1 MRKKEKI
8 RKVYTKY
15 GIDVDDETIEILMT
29 DEERTKGIIK
39 LYKQE
44 ELESMNYILGKPAD
58 NEVFTK
64 FELDEMEKVDLF
76 DRQVVNVCKKI
87 WDNKDNTERLES
99 FIRMLN
105 REVGEANACS

>member
-1 MRKKEKI
+1 MEKKEKI

-15 GIDVDDETIEILMT
+15 GIGVDDRTIEVLMT

-58 NEVFTK
+58 NEIFTK
-64 FELDEMEKVDLF
+64 FELDAVNKVDLF
-76 DRQVVNVCKKI
+76 DRQVVKVCKMI
-87 WDNKDNTERLES
+87 WDNRDNPEQLERFQQILNE
-99 FIRMLN
+99 RM
-105 REVGEANACS
+105 AN

>member
-1 MRKKEKI
+1 MKNKEKI

-15 GIDVDDETIEILMT
+15 GIDVDNKTIEILMT

-58 NEVFTK
+58 NKEFTK
-64 FELDEMEKVDLF
+64 FELEGMSKINLF
-76 DRQVVNVCKKI
+76 NRKVVNICKMI
-87 WDNKDNTERLES
+87 WDNRENPEQLERFQQILNE
-99 FIRMLN
+99 RM
-105 REVGEANACS
+105 AN